1 MKNKVRNPVVHFEV
15 LGRDASVLR
24 KFYSEAFGWQL
35 GPADDSPLEYSMVHQ
50 KEQGSGIDGGIGKAP
65 QGPGHVTFYVG
76 VDDAQA
82 ALDKVEASVARPFS
96 HRFRCQAASRSLS
109 SPILKATWWGSSR
122 SASRSLGGE
131 SRDSPR

>member
-65 QGPGHVTFYVG
+65 QGPGRNLGIPPAKFQPLERRRSLAMQGSLLYSTAGADRWARHAASQRRHRVLRAG
-76 VDDAQA
+76 DAEGGA
-82 ALDKVEASVARPFS
+82 ALRRRGD
-96 HRFRCQAASRSLS
+96 
-109 SPILKATWWGSSR
+109 
-122 SASRSLGGE
+122 
-131 SRDSPR
+131 